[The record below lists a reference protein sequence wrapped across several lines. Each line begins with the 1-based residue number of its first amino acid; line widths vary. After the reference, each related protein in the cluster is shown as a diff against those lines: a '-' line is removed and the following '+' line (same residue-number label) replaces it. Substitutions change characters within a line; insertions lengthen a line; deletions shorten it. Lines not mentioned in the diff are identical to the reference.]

1 MAIKRGERVTLITK
15 IAAALSGRGWS
26 DIDLIL
32 EQFDFPISNS
42 WQGDEYSY
50 VMEHIKRGPDEALL
64 ELHDYLFPADA
75 VAPQSEHARE
85 EDAGG
90 IWQPGFFRLFLS
102 HSSKHSVEMGQ
113 LKEALRVFGID
124 AFVAHNDIEPTQ
136 EWRDVIEVGL
146 RTCEAFAAYITPEFR
161 LSEWCDQEVGV
172 ALARG
177 ILVIPI
183 RRGQTP
189 YGFLGKYQ
197 ALPGGSK
204 GMPRLAEDIAE
215 VIGQHPFTSKRYTAA
230 NETVS
235 ANQAVDALEAAPSY
249 NAARAALR
257 ALENVPDRALT
268 PELLERIQRACATNG
283 ELAAQWAF
291 GATTVADQALRRVES
306 VQASDDTR

>member
-50 VMEHIKRGPDEALL
+50 VMEHIKRGPDEVLL

-230 NETVS
+230 NETVW
-235 ANQAVDALEAAPSY
+235 PT
-249 NAARAALR
+249 R
-257 ALENVPDRALT
+257 
-268 PELLERIQRACATNG
+268 LLMRWKPRR
-283 ELAAQWAF
+283 
-291 GATTVADQALRRVES
+291 ATTRRGRLGLSRTCRTGRSPQSFSSASSGHVQPMVSSLRSGRSALPQSRIRR
-306 VQASDDTR
+306 